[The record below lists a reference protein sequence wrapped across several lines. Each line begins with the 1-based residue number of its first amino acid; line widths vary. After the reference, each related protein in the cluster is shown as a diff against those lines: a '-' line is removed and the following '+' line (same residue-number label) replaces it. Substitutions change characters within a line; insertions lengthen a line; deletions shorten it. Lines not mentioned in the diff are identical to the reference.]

1 MHHSHCAI
9 KVSDLETASRM
20 MMFIYLYILTHA
32 PALACS
38 QGSPLSLSCDARCR
52 RRLCCTLLRITGS
65 WQRRQSDIYTQTQ
78 SHSPCKCYQIIYL
91 TPKQNR
97 TWIHSVGA
105 FSSLSICPVLL
116 VISEVWVAG
125 WMFDSLHGLA
135 LSRLAERSPINS
147 DAPWTAFIK
156 YSVLVPS
163 GIQWAM
169 QKTEHPDGKVSSA
182 VDMTWGQQLFLTL
195 GVALKFLDAMS
206 HTGWLYSSHVPGGLL
221 TFEQNSTI
229 LNKCNVYKA
238 VCLQCLEKSPVLKFR
253 DCLVSLCGCPETLR
267 VHIVSAVQFSKGK
280 KKKAWG
286 NVWAGFLAP
295 ELCSEKY

>member
-1 MHHSHCAI
+1 MPHQQCWSNI
-9 KVSDLETASRM
+9 Q
-20 MMFIYLYILTHA
+20 FLYPVA
-32 PALACS
+32 F
-38 QGSPLSLSCDARCR
+38 G
-52 RRLCCTLLRITGS
+52 G
-65 WQRRQSDIYTQTQ
+65 
-78 SHSPCKCYQIIYL
+78 PCKRPSTL
-91 TPKQNR
+91 MVKQ
-97 TWIHSVGA
+97 
-105 FSSLSICPVLL
+105 F
-116 VISEVWVAG
+116 
-125 WMFDSLHGLA
+125 
-135 LSRLAERSPINS
+135 
-147 DAPWTAFIK
+147 
-156 YSVLVPS
+156 
-163 GIQWAM
+163 
-169 QKTEHPDGKVSSA
+169 
-182 VDMTWGQQLFLTL
+182 FLTL
-195 GVALKFLDAMS
+195 GVVLKFLDAMS